1 MLLKYGIVSLKE
13 QICFI
18 QKICGVCYHPAY
30 GGWFG
35 LRGVLIFKEIQCPHL
50 QQSEPQDVIP
60 SPEKRVELLN
70 KFNFHWQDW
79 TFRDLI
85 PVRKRYSQEQMI
97 YFSTKPKDRAKL
109 IEKIKSSATFLPDSP
124 NDLQYLDKGHS
135 TDSSDINDID
145 IIQTG

>member
-1 MLLKYGIVSLKE
+1 MISVRE
-13 QICFI
+13 QICFD

-35 LRGVLIFKEIQCPHL
+35 LRGVLIFRNIQCPHL
-50 QQSEPQDVIP
+50 QQPEPEDVIP
-60 SPEKRVELLN
+60 TQEMRVELLN

-85 PVRKRYSQEQMI
+85 PVRKRYSQQQML

-109 IEKIKSSATFLPDSP
+109 IEKIKSSATPSPDCP
-124 NDLQYLDKGHS
+124 NDLQYWDKGHS
-135 TDSSDINDID
+135 TASTDTNTVDIMNSS
-145 IIQTG
+145 